1 MSGSVNISGST
12 TQVGNNSLLGNTT
25 LSGSI
30 IISGAFG
37 TNNPTVKIYG
47 DTIHDGYIRFDPV
60 TTNIDTSVSASY
72 IYVSGSTQ
80 DLYFSQNG
88 SGYNNVTRLR
98 WLEGNLYTGLL
109 HGGLI
114 SQINSNTYQI
124 SSGSGVIVNLN
135 ASIPNDPYPVVQ
147 YLNWGNLTKIIDP
160 LSASFDQQFVAID
173 STNNILAQGTPF
185 TDGQFNTLVPI
196 GIVLHQNHSS
206 INGVKTQPSV
216 AYGWKQRSSDFIR
229 AFGPMKVSGYTVL
242 PSGSSTGSL
251 TVGNGVAFA
260 DGANYTVDPNSPSYA
275 IDTGTTTSKIF
286 RYYQSGSNNWTY
298 DTNNGAGYA
307 TLDPV
312 RYNPGGLGALA
323 TVGTSNYSLQ
333 RCYWYPNSVTKAIV
347 VYYGNAIY
355 GTLVQAVAAI
365 ASETFNEAPNTTANA
380 VYLGTFAIKGGTN
393 TTLQNTSHFTWLPGG
408 LFRAGGTGGGSGGGV
423 TILSNL
429 ADVSIA
435 SPVYGDLLMYGTA
448 AWNNTKQLSGS
459 YGIIGNLNVTGST
472 TVTGSSIISGS
483 LTVTG
488 SLYANFAHL
497 TGSLLGT
504 AATASFVTSSNV
516 LGPHSFNSVVSASHA
531 VTASHATSV
540 RSFATTI
547 GNGAATTFNVTHG
560 LNTYDLHVTV
570 YSGSGTRENIIPDV
584 HRTDPNTV
592 QILFTNPPGQD
603 HYRVYISI

>member
-12 TQVGNNSLLGNTT
+12 TQIGNNTLLGNTI

-30 IISGAFG
+30 VISGS
-37 TNNPTVKIYG
+37 TTTPVTPTIRVYG
-47 DTIHDGYIRFDPV
+47 DMETNGVIKFMPV
-60 TTNIDTSVSASY
+60 NKSIDTSISASY

-98 WLEGNLYTGLL
+98 WLESNLYTGLL

-114 SQINSNTYQI
+114 SQVNSNTYQI
-124 SSGSGVIVNLN
+124 SSGSGIIVNLN

-147 YLNWGNLTKIIDP
+147 YLNWGTLTKIIDP

-173 STNNILAQGTPF
+173 STTNILAQGTPF
-185 TDGQFNTLVPI
+185 TDGQFNTLIPI
-196 GIVLHQNHSS
+196 GIVLHQNNST

-229 AFGPMKVSGYTVL
+229 VFGPLKASGFTVL

-260 DGANYTVDPNSPSYA
+260 DGANYTVDPNTPSYA
-275 IDTGTTTSKIF
+275 IDSGTTISKIY
-286 RYYQSGSNNWTY
+286 RQYQSGSDWRY
-298 DTNNGAGYA
+298 DTNGGVGYA
-307 TLDPV
+307 ALDPV
-312 RYNPGGLGALA
+312 RYNPDGLGVLA

-365 ASETFNEAPNTTANA
+365 ASEPFSEAPNTTANA

-393 TTLQNTSHFTWLPGG
+393 TTLQNASHFTWLPGG
-408 LFRAGGTGGGSGGGV
+408 LFRAGGSGGAGGGGV

-435 SPVYGDLLMYGTA
+435 SPVYGDLLMYGNA
-448 AWNNTKQLSGS
+448 AWNNTKRLSGS
-459 YGIIGNLNVTGST
+459 YGIVGDLNIS
-472 TVTGSSIISGS
+472 GSSVISGS

-516 LGPHSFNSVVSASHA
+516 QGPHGMNSIFSSSYAI
-531 VTASHATSV
+531 TASHATSV

-584 HRTDPNTV
+584 YRTDLNTV